1 MYTDTK
7 LTSQI
12 RENIKLVI
20 KKVWDISPDQEKY
33 ECGFRYNRFLVNAE
47 VDKRT
52 LAHDFLNSVSGLSFL
67 PESVLAVE
75 IKEKVEL
82 LYQTHTSF
90 NNFHNEPTPA
100 KILAEYVPDTGI
112 IPDSIRAK
120 YIKIIVMAKIGNGFG
135 TSNMAM
141 PYYDEMINKFGE
153 KEYKELSLL
162 LLDEEFS
169 SRLQS
174 STSAQNFHN
183 LATRIFPLTA
193 NTVTQSILN
202 LIVVAG
208 IPQLKILGKDKR
220 YIQATKI

>member
-1 MYTDTK
+1 MRFKRFFIFT
-7 LTSQI
+7 
-12 RENIKLVI
+12 IK
-20 KKVWDISPDQEKY
+20 
-33 ECGFRYNRFLVNAE
+33 RFNASF
-47 VDKRT
+47 KR
-52 LAHDFLNSVSGLSFL
+52 
-67 PESVLAVE
+67 
-75 IKEKVEL
+75 I
-82 LYQTHTSF
+82 LY
-90 NNFHNEPTPA
+90 
-100 KILAEYVPDTGI
+100 
-112 IPDSIRAK
+112 
-120 YIKIIVMAKIGNGFG
+120 
-135 TSNMAM
+135 
-141 PYYDEMINKFGE
+141 EMINKFGE